1 MQVTVVLYANLGQY
15 HPQGEGN
22 KEFTLEVPSG
32 ANPGMVLDL
41 LQIPVEEYKLVFV
54 HNQRRALDYP
64 LAEGDRVAL
73 FPPVGGG

>member
-32 ANPGMVLDL
+32 ADPGVVLDL

-54 HNQRRALDYP
+54 HNRRRALDYP
-64 LAEGDRVAL
+64 LEEGDRVAL